1 MLKQPNKL
9 NDAASF
15 TQFLHQH
22 IAPSQLLA
30 MEVQT
35 INATE
40 VALTAPVAGPNI
52 NIHHTAFAGSIYSV
66 CTLAGWSL
74 AHHRLCLA
82 GINADVVMGTAEIT
96 YLAPI
101 KHSIDAHISVSEAD
115 MQTWIEKLH
124 AKGKGAVEARVE
136 AIEDGTVKA
145 VLAGKL
151 VGIVAS

>member
-1 MLKQPNKL
+1 MLKQPQIL

-30 MEVQT
+30 MTVQR
-35 INATE
+35 ISATD
-40 VALTAPVAGPNI
+40 AILTAPVAGPNI

-96 YLAPI
+96 YKAPI
-101 KHSIDAHISVSEAD
+101 NEAIEARISVGEAD
-115 MQTWIEKLH
+115 MQQWIDKLT
-124 AKGKGAVEARVE
+124 AKGKGAVAARVE
-136 AIEDGTVKA
+136 AIEDGEVKA

-151 VGIVAS
+151 VGIVSA